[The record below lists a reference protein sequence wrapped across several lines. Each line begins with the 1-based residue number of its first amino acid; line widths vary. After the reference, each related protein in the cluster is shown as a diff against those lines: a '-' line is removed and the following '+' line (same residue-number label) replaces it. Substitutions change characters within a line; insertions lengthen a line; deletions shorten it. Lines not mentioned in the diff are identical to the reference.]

1 MSETTDIF
9 DEIEERAR
17 ELLTLIQGLRLDYA
31 MGNVTNVQRSIKKA
45 KETVNEV
52 IKLLNQL

>member
-1 MSETTDIF
+1 MSDTTIF
-9 DEIEERAR
+9 DELEEKIRD
-17 ELLTLIQGLRLDYA
+17 LLTLVQGLRLDYA

-52 IKLLNQL
+52 LELLNEL